1 MILDLQVMSTRFL
14 FVLFDALDFLLMV
27 IRQCALDRYRQLWN
41 WISRTVVMLMVM
53 AGMRICYM
61 HCLLFITAM
70 MLMVLLMVVASMLSG
85 TKQADWFFTVLVIMA
100 IMLIGRM

>member
-1 MILDLQVMSTRFL
+1 MILDLQVMPTRFL
-14 FVLFDALDFLLMV
+14 FVLFDALDLLLMV

>member
-1 MILDLQVMSTRFL
+1 
-14 FVLFDALDFLLMV
+14 
-27 IRQCALDRYRQLWN
+27 
-41 WISRTVVMLMVM
+41 MLMAM
-53 AGMRICYM
+53 AGMRICDM

-70 MLMVLLMVVASMLSG
+70 MLMVLVVASMLSG